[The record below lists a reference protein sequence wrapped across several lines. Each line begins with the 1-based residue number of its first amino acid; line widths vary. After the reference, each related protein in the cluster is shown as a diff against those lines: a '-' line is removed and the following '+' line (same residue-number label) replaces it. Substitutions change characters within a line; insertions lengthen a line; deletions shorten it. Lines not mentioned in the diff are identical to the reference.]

1 MTHIFSLFK
10 IFIISILLNIVGTP
24 ILTADIYKLPLID
37 TNPFELYGDQII
49 FDVVR
54 EGKRVGIHVVDFQG
68 GPNNLIVTSKFSL
81 KIDILFIN
89 AYSFEYSSQANWKDG
104 VLHDLSVLVNDD
116 GEKFSLKAQKRSNYL
131 TVSNGQEGFQV
142 PLPIYP
148 TNHWNAGVLDQNK
161 VLNTLT
167 GELNN
172 VEIVEKGYE
181 MVETGQG
188 KVKAMRY
195 AYTGDLETEIWYDEK
210 KRWVGME
217 FVGSDGS
224 HIKYLCQKC
233 SSASREK

>member
-1 MTHIFSLFK
+1 VTHIFIFFK
-10 IFIISILLNIVGTP
+10 ILIICGFLNIVSTS
-24 ILTADIYKLPLID
+24 ILKADTYKSASID
-37 TNPFELYGDQII
+37 VNPFELYGDEII

-54 EGKRVGIHVVDFQG
+54 EGKRVGTHVVGFQG
-68 GPNNLIVTSKFSL
+68 VPNDLVVTSKFNL

-89 AYSFEYSSQANWKDG
+89 AYSFEYSSKANWKDSI
-104 VLHDLSVLVNDD
+104 LHDLSVLVDD
-116 GEKFSLKAQKRSNYL
+116 NGEKFSLEAKKRSNYL
-131 TVSNGQEGFQV
+131 TVSNDQESFQI

-148 TNHWNAGVLDQNK
+148 TNHWNAGVLGQNK

-172 VEIVEKGYE
+172 VEIIEKGYE

-195 AYTGDLETEIWYDEK
+195 AYTGDLETEIWYDDK
-210 KRWVGME
+210 KRWVGMK

-224 HIKYLCQKC
+224 LITYLCQKC
-233 SSASREK
+233 SRVLLGK

>member
-1 MTHIFSLFK
+1 MTHIFFFVK
-10 IFIISILLNIVGTP
+10 ILIISGFLNIVSTS
-24 ILTADIYKLPLID
+24 ILKADTYKSASID
-37 TNPFELYGDQII
+37 INPFELYGGEII

-54 EGKRVGIHVVDFQG
+54 EGKRVGTHAVGFQG
-68 GPNNLIVTSKFSL
+68 VPNDLFVTSKFNL

-89 AYSFEYSSQANWKDG
+89 AYSFEYSSKANWKDG
-104 VLHDLSVLVNDD
+104 ILHDLSVLVDD
-116 GEKFSLKAQKRSNYL
+116 NGEKLSLEAKKRSNYL
-131 TVSNGQEGFQV
+131 TVSNDQESFQI

-148 TNHWNAGVLDQNK
+148 TNHWNAGVLGQKK

-172 VEIVEKGYE
+172 VEIIEKGYE
-181 MVETGQG
+181 MIETGQG

-195 AYTGDLETEIWYDEK
+195 AYTGDLETEIWYDDK

-224 HIKYLCQKC
+224 LIKYLCQKC
-233 SSASREK
+233 SPVSLGK

>member
-1 MTHIFSLFK
+1 MTHIFIFFK
-10 IFIISILLNIVGTP
+10 IVIFSLNIVCIP
-24 ILTADIYKLPLID
+24 ALKADTYKSASID
-37 TNPFELYGDQII
+37 INPFELYGDKII
-49 FDVVR
+49 FDVFR
-54 EGKRVGIHVVDFQG
+54 EGKIVGTHTVRFRG
-68 GPNNLIVTSKFSL
+68 SPNDVFVTSKFNL

-89 AYSFEYSSQANWKDG
+89 AYSFEYSSKANWKDG
-104 VLHDLSVLVNDD
+104 TLHDLSVLVDD
-116 GEKFSLKAQKRSNYL
+116 NGEKFSLEAKKRSKYL
-131 TVSNGQEGFQV
+131 TVSNDQESFQV

-148 TNHWNAGVLDQNK
+148 TNHWNAGVLVQSK

-224 HIKYLCQKC
+224 HIKYVCQKC

>member
-1 MTHIFSLFK
+1 MTHIFSFFK

-37 TNPFELYGDQII
+37 TNPFELYGDKII

-54 EGKRVGIHVVDFQG
+54 EGKRVGTHAVGFQG
-68 GPNNLIVTSKFSL
+68 VPNDLFVTSKFNL

-89 AYSFEYSSQANWKDG
+89 AYSFEYSSKANWKDG
-104 VLHDLSVLVNDD
+104 ILHDLSVLVDD
-116 GEKFSLKAQKRSNYL
+116 NGEKFSLEAKKRSKYL
-131 TVSNGQEGFQV
+131 TVSNDQESFQV

-148 TNHWNAGVLDQNK
+148 TNHWNAGVLGQNK

-172 VEIVEKGYE
+172 VEIIEKGYE
-181 MVETGQG
+181 MVETRQG
-188 KVKAMRY
+188 KVKALRY
-195 AYTGDLETEIWYDEK
+195 AYTGDLETEIWYDEE

-224 HIKYLCQKC
+224 LIKYLCQKC
-233 SSASREK
+233 SPVSLGK